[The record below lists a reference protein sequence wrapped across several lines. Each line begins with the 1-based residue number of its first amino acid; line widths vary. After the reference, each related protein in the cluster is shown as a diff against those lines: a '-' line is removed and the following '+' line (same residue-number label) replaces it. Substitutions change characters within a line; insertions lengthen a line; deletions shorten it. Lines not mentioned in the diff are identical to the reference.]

1 MSGNLDLA
9 LLVGAAVLLVAVAAV
24 RVSTRLGLPSLL
36 VYLALGM
43 VIGEAGF
50 GIRFDDAEL
59 TRMLGFC
66 ALIVII
72 AEGGLTARWSTLRPV
87 LGLSA
92 SLATVGVAVSIV
104 VVGLCVHLILGLNW
118 RLALLYGAVLSSTD
132 AAAVFAT
139 LRRLHL
145 PPRLV
150 ATLEAESGLNDAPV
164 VLLVVLLSAT
174 AAVEH
179 PWWYEVLVVA
189 YELAAGA
196 AIGFAVGAAGRWLL
210 RRAALPSAGLYP
222 IAAVGLTVLAYA
234 AGAVA
239 HASGFLA
246 VYVAGVVLGNGRLP
260 HRRAVLGF
268 ADGLAWVAQIGL
280 FVLLGLLASPGRLP
294 GALVPALVVGLA
306 LVLLA
311 RPLSVIAAAVLARP
325 LRGPRQ
331 TAPRGRGDQPRSGP
345 RGPGDRAGRRRI
357 ALLSWAGLRH
367 PGDRVGRRRV
377 AALSW
382 VGPRRPGDRVGWR
395 GTAFLSWAGLRGA
408 VPIVLA
414 TIPLSAGTPGADGL
428 FDAVFVLVIIFTLLQ
443 ATTLGPAS
451 RMLGV
456 TAPAEAAEIHLEIA
470 PLERMNAD
478 MLQLDVAAGSRL
490 AGVYVDELRLPVGAS
505 VTLVVRDGAGF
516 VPGPD
521 TRLRTGD
528 ALLIVATAA
537 VRDSAERRLRAVS
550 RRGRLARWFG
560 EEGTEESAGR

>member
-1 MSGNLDLA
+1 MTGDLDVA
-9 LLVGAAVLLVAVAAV
+9 LLIGAAVLLVAVAAV
-24 RVSTRLGLPSLL
+24 RLSTRLGLPSLL

-43 VIGEAGF
+43 VIGEAGL

-59 TRMLGFC
+59 TRTLGFC

-92 SLATVGVAVSIV
+92 SLATIGVAVSIV
-104 VVGLCVHLILGLNW
+104 VVGICVHLILGLDW

-139 LRRLHL
+139 LRRLRL

-174 AAVEH
+174 AAVAH
-179 PWWYEVLVVA
+179 PWWYEVLIVA

-196 AIGFAVGAAGRWLL
+196 AIGLAVGAAGRWTL

-246 VYVAGVVLGNGRLP
+246 VYVAGVMLGNGRLP

-280 FVLLGLLASPGRLP
+280 FVLLGLLASPSRLG
-294 GALVPALVVGLA
+294 GALVPALVVGVA

-311 RPLSVIAAAVLARP
+311 RPLSVVISAVLARP
-325 LRGPRQ
+325 VR
-331 TAPRGRGDQPRSGP
+331 
-345 RGPGDRAGRRRI
+345 
-357 ALLSWAGLRH
+357 
-367 PGDRVGRRRV
+367 
-377 AALSW
+377 
-382 VGPRRPGDRVGWR
+382 GPRRPEMRIGWR
-395 GTAFLSWAGLRGA
+395 GSAFLSWAGLRGA
-408 VPIVLA
+408 VPIVLS
-414 TIPLSAGTPGADGL
+414 TIPLSAGTPGAAGL
-428 FDAVFVLVIIFTLLQ
+428 FDAVFVLVIIFTLVQ
-443 ATTLGPAS
+443 AGTLAPAA
-451 RMLGV
+451 RLLGV
-456 TAPAEAAEIHLEIA
+456 TAPAEAAEIHVETA
-470 PLERMNAD
+470 PLDRMHAD
-478 MLQLDVAAGSRL
+478 LLQIDVAPGSRL
-490 AGVYVDELRLPVGAS
+490 AGVHIDELRLPAGAS
-505 VTLVVRDGAGF
+505 VTLVVRGDEGF
-516 VPGPD
+516 VPAPD
-521 TRLRTGD
+521 TRLR
-528 ALLIVATAA
+528 
-537 VRDSAERRLRAVS
+537 
-550 RRGRLARWFG
+550 
-560 EEGTEESAGR
+560 

>member
-1 MSGNLDLA
+1 MTGRLDLA
-9 LLVGAAVLLVAVAAV
+9 LLIGAAVLLVAVAAV
-24 RVSTRLGLPSLL
+24 RLSTRLGLPSLL

-43 VIGEAGF
+43 VIGEAGL

-59 TRMLGFC
+59 TRTLGFC

-139 LRRLHL
+139 LRRLRL
-145 PPRLV
+145 SPRLV
-150 ATLEAESGLNDAPV
+150 TTLEAESGLNDAPV

-174 AAVEH
+174 GVAAVH
-179 PWWYEVLVVA
+179 PWWYEVLTVA

-196 AIGFAVGAAGRWLL
+196 AIGFAVGAAGRWTL
-210 RRAALPSAGLYP
+210 RHAALPSAGLYP

-234 AGAVA
+234 VGAVV

-280 FVLLGLLASPGRLP
+280 FVLLGLLASPGRLG

-311 RPLSVIAAAVLARP
+311 RPLSVVIAAVLARP
-325 LRGPRQ
+325 VRELG
-331 TAPRGRGDQPRSGP
+331 AF
-345 RGPGDRAGRRRI
+345 
-357 ALLSWAGLRH
+357 
-367 PGDRVGRRRV
+367 
-377 AALSW
+377 
-382 VGPRRPGDRVGWR
+382 RVGWR

-414 TIPLSAGTPGADGL
+414 TIPLSAGTPGANGL
-428 FDAVFVLVIIFTLLQ
+428 FDAVFVLVFIFTLAQ
-443 ATTLGPAS
+443 ASTLGPAA

-456 TAPAEAAEIHLEIA
+456 TAPAEPAEIHVETA
-470 PLERMNAD
+470 PLENIAAD
-478 MLQLDVAAGSRL
+478 LLQLDVAPGSRL
-490 AGVYVDELRLPVGAS
+490 AGVYIDELRLPMGAS

-537 VRDSAERRLRAVS
+537 VRDVAERRLRAVS

-560 EEGTEESAGR
+560 EDGREERAGR

>member
-1 MSGNLDLA
+1 VTGGLDLA

-24 RVSTRLGLPSLL
+24 RLSVRLGLPSLL
-36 VYLALGM
+36 VYLLIGM
-43 VIGEAGF
+43 VIGEAGL

-59 TRMLGFC
+59 TRTLGFC
-66 ALIVII
+66 ALIMII

-92 SLATVGVAVSIV
+92 TLATLGVAVSV
-104 VVGLCVHLILGLNW
+104 AVVGGVVHWVLGLDW

-139 LRRLHL
+139 LRILRL

-150 ATLEAESGLNDAPV
+150 ATLEAESGMNDAPV
-164 VLLVVLLSAT
+164 VLLVVLLSAAGGIT
-174 AAVEH
+174 H
-179 PWWYEVLVVA
+179 PWWYELLIVG

-196 AIGFAVGAAGRWLL
+196 AIGLTVGVVGRWLL
-210 RRAALPSAGLYP
+210 RHAALPSAGLYP

-246 VYVAGVVLGNGRLP
+246 VYVAGVVLGNARLP
-260 HRRAVLGF
+260 HRRAILGF

-280 FVLLGLLASPGRLP
+280 FVLLGLLVSPDRLAQ
-294 GALVPALVVGLA
+294 ALVPALVVGFA

-311 RPLSVIAAAVLARP
+311 RPLSVWVSALA
-325 LRGPRQ
+325 
-331 TAPRGRGDQPRSGP
+331 TRS
-345 RGPGDRAGRRRI
+345 AGR
-357 ALLSWAGLRH
+357 L
-367 PGDRVGRRRV
+367 
-377 AALSW
+377 
-382 VGPRRPGDRVGWR
+382 GWR
-395 GTAFLSWAGLRGA
+395 GQGFLSWAGLRGA

-414 TIPLSAGTPGADGL
+414 TIPLSSATRGAEGL
-428 FDAVFVLVIIFTLLQ
+428 FDAVFVLVIIFTLVQ
-443 ATTLGPAS
+443 AGTLGPVA
-451 RMLGV
+451 RRLGII
-456 TAPAEAAEIHLEIA
+456 APAEAVEIHVETA
-470 PLERMNAD
+470 PLERMHAD
-478 MLQLDVAAGSRL
+478 LLQIDVARGSRL
-490 AGVYVDELRLPVGAS
+490 AGVHIDELRLPVGAV

-528 ALLIVATAA
+528 ALLIVTTADA
-537 VRDSAERRLRAVS
+537 RDVAERRLRAVS

-560 EEGTEESAGR
+560 EDGADRG